1 MLIEL
6 ARVVPDGIVCFFVSY
21 LYMDQVIAQWNTMNV
36 LSDVM
41 QHKLIF
47 IETQVRVQSS
57 FSCSFSWSSKEHRG
71 SVLNQSRGRESAGCI
86 GQCRL
91 CFDCGRQRSVQSVLS
106 CGCWHTSLPLL

>member
-47 IETQVRVQSS
+47 IETQVRIKTVSAAA
-57 FSCSFSWSSKEHRG
+57 CSEA
-71 SVLNQSRGRESAGCI
+71 AGNI
-86 GQCRL
+86 SDQ
-91 CFDCGRQRSVQSVLS
+91 
-106 CGCWHTSLPLL
+106 